1 MSEDIETRVYT
12 VQAEKKGMDRSA
24 GWTRGFLLCVAVCVR
39 PSQRCE
45 TRSRVHK
52 RSVIYIWV
60 HTYCP
65 FSVHI
70 YTRQMSGTVR
80 RTDRSWSRKR
90 ESKVIYLNA
99 YIDPPSFLFCWNISL
114 PLFSL
119 ELAGG
124 AALAVF
130 ISQPM
135 SIAQRSSPSLPNGH
149 NDRLLFVHSGY

>member
-1 MSEDIETRVYT
+1 MRFVMSWPSISCDTVTFQGSENDMWENIETRVCT
-12 VQAEKKGMDRSA
+12 VQVEKKGMGRSA

-80 RTDRSWSRKR
+80 RTDRNWGRKR
-90 ESKVIYLNA
+90 ESKVIYLNV

-119 ELAGG
+119 ELAGELLSPFL
-124 AALAVF
+124 LAN
-130 ISQPM
+130 QC
-135 SIAQRSSPSLPNGH
+135 Q
-149 NDRLLFVHSGY
+149 